1 MARGRRPEWAGLVGR
16 LDGSGLAKARLEMLL
31 EVLAGRRS
39 IADGCAR
46 LGLSE
51 RRLHALRQQALQAA
65 LASLEPRPAGR
76 PVRVPAEGQETAET
90 LQAAIR
96 DLRLDLRAAQVREEI
111 ALTMPDLLWG
121 TGRGSGA
128 ARQATRGPRGAGTSD
143 GRDGCEGSARCAS
156 ARGRRGAARPAS
168 ARSENGSGVSVPG
181 PWPTT
186 AGPPATGSP

>member
-76 PVRVPAEGQETAET
+76 PVRMPEEGPETAET
-90 LQAAIR
+90 LQATIR

-111 ALTMPDLLWG
+111 ALTMPDLLRE

-128 ARQATRGPRGAGTSD
+128 ARGPRGAGTSD
-143 GRDGCEGSARCAS
+143 GRDGCEGSARS
-156 ARGRRGAARPAS
+156 ARARARRGAARPAS

>member
-76 PVRVPAEGQETAET
+76 PVRMPEEGPETAET
-90 LQAAIR
+90 LQATIR

-111 ALTMPDLLWG
+111 ALTMPDLLRE

-128 ARQATRGPRGAGTSD
+128 ARQAMRGPRGAGTSD
-143 GRDGCEGSARCAS
+143 GRDGCEGSARSAS
-156 ARGRRGAARPAS
+156 TRARRGAARPAS